1 MKFRSSRLLETRNEE
16 YRKALGK
23 AMLLSFKSQF
33 LHGFVRAEIGFFAF
47 H

>member
-1 MKFRSSRLLETRNEE
+1 MRFRSSRLLETRNEE

-23 AMLLSFKSQF
+23 AMLLSFKSRF
-33 LHGFVRAEIGFFAF
+33 LHGFIHAGVGFFAF